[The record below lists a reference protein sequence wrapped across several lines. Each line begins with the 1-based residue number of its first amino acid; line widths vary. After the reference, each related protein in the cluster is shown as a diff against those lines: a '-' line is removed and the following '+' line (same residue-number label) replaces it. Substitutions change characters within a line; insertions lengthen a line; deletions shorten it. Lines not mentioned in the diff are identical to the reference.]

1 MSSML
6 QEIATYLASP
16 GGITATIKCGR
27 QPEDMTE
34 GIVLYQSA
42 GRPSNV
48 PWTTDEPN
56 LQVVVRSAS
65 YETADALLVSV
76 EAVLRGLVNT
86 TLSSTR
92 YISIFNQGSR
102 FSLGWESVGNNRYVR
117 IGQNYQITRS
127 A

>member
-6 QEIATYLASP
+6 QEVATYLASP

-34 GIVLYQSA
+34 GVVLYQSA
-42 GRPSNV
+42 GMPSDI
-48 PWTTDEPN
+48 PWTTDKPN

-65 YETADALLVSV
+65 YETADALLISI
-76 EAVLRGLVNT
+76 ETVLQGLANT
-86 TLSSTR
+86 TLGSTR
-92 YISIFNQGSR
+92 YIGIRNQGSR

-117 IGQNYQITRS
+117 IGQNYLVER
-127 A
+127 AK